1 MTINKKNMKKTYHKT
16 ILLLVFYL
24 LSSCIP
30 PQKTSKQTG
39 TTKAELLAMLRKEQ
53 VAKTERKFNEAN
65 PFVVKLPNGTEERY
79 PTQEMAVLRERELEI
94 NKSQKLFDKGSATK
108 TDISALINFGIISKI
123 EASTYKA
130 YQNKNPNVVMTKI
143 DSLNVWKYYSDPNFK
158 PNFSK
163 ENKSPNSIPN
173 KSTGSGFIVQNNG
186 IVITN
191 YHVVKNATKLE
202 IVFPE
207 SKIVKDASLLLKD
220 KSNDIAILQII
231 EFNSSDF
238 SNKSIPFSI
247 GESNTIKVGQDVFTV
262 GFPLGSIMGV
272 KPRLSSGQIN
282 SLFGIQED
290 PRLLQISNP
299 LQPGNSGGPL
309 FNKNGELVGIVVS
322 GLNAEYFYENSGII
336 PQNVNFA
343 IKINYL
349 TNLFNMLPNADFNIN
364 QQNLLN
370 GMALEEQIELINPF
384 IVQIR
389 AYE

>member
-143 DSLNVWKYYSDPNFK
+143 DSLNV
-158 PNFSK
+158 
-163 ENKSPNSIPN
+163 
-173 KSTGSGFIVQNNG
+173 
-186 IVITN
+186 
-191 YHVVKNATKLE
+191 
-202 IVFPE
+202 
-207 SKIVKDASLLLKD
+207 
-220 KSNDIAILQII
+220 
-231 EFNSSDF
+231 
-238 SNKSIPFSI
+238 
-247 GESNTIKVGQDVFTV
+247 
-262 GFPLGSIMGV
+262 
-272 KPRLSSGQIN
+272 
-282 SLFGIQED
+282 
-290 PRLLQISNP
+290 
-299 LQPGNSGGPL
+299 
-309 FNKNGELVGIVVS
+309 
-322 GLNAEYFYENSGII
+322 
-336 PQNVNFA
+336 
-343 IKINYL
+343 
-349 TNLFNMLPNADFNIN
+349 
-364 QQNLLN
+364 
-370 GMALEEQIELINPF
+370 
-384 IVQIR
+384 
-389 AYE
+389 